1 MSAAEKAGGADP
13 EDLDEYPRAEH
24 LLGAV
29 RSALGAPEGAGQ
41 AAHRRP
47 ACRRRHGRH
56 RARQPGAQGCA
67 AKDYARSALD
77 KQRLGQL
84 ITQVK
89 KLAGDWTYDVVS
101 IGYPGPV
108 ALLGAAPS
116 VSRRSP
122 VSGLVA
128 CSPTHSSEVV
138 SYKRDSL
145 AFTKV
150 NRSMA
155 IHSNP
160 GIHCNKER
168 QMSARK
174 NPRADLSDP

>member
-1 MSAAEKAGGADP
+1 MTDVEQRNDP
-13 EDLDEYPRAEH
+13 EP
-24 LLGAV
+24 
-29 RSALGAPEGAGQ
+29 
-41 AAHRRP
+41 
-47 ACRRRHGRH
+47 GRYIIF
-56 RARQPGAQGCA
+56 G
-67 AKDYARSALD
+67 LM
-77 KQRLGQL
+77 
-84 ITQVK
+84 
-89 KLAGDWTYDVVS
+89 VVL
-101 IGYPGPV
+101 
-108 ALLGAAPS
+108 ALLISFKAIGGIAAPS

-160 GIHCNKER
+160 GIYCNKER

-174 NPRADLSDP
+174 NPRADLSDPYRPYTRRPG

>member
-1 MSAAEKAGGADP
+1 M
-13 EDLDEYPRAEH
+13 
-24 LLGAV
+24 
-29 RSALGAPEGAGQ
+29 
-41 AAHRRP
+41 
-47 ACRRRHGRH
+47 
-56 RARQPGAQGCA
+56 
-67 AKDYARSALD
+67 
-77 KQRLGQL
+77 
-84 ITQVK
+84 
-89 KLAGDWTYDVVS
+89 
-101 IGYPGPV
+101 

-138 SYKRDSL
+138 SYKSDSL

-150 NRSMA
+150 NRSLA

-174 NPRADLSDP
+174 NPARTCLTPARPDHSDRKRKDKTTDNRQSPLAAPSAGRITSQTRRARDSLILSRFLSQQPATLGLIFSERFDS